1 LEVTAAGGEDVTEG
15 PPTNVDQFRHRPV
28 NELAALLP
36 DTQAIDAAIKDLQT
50 ANVDISTVRVL
61 HGEKGAD
68 ILDPR
73 CSEHE

>member
-1 LEVTAAGGEDVTEG
+1 LQ
-15 PPTNVDQFRHRPV
+15 PS
-28 NELAALLP
+28 LP
-36 DTQAIDAAIKDLQT
+36 NTQAVDAAIKDLQT

>member
-1 LEVTAAGGEDVTEG
+1 MLINSAIDLSTSLQ
-15 PPTNVDQFRHRPV
+15 PS
-28 NELAALLP
+28 LP
-36 DTQAIDAAIKDLQT
+36 NTQAVDATIKDLQT